1 MGAGHIFHSPGLVS
15 YRCLPLSSNVRPHM
29 QPSLKTRKP
38 VHRLTVADLEA
49 FPVWEFA
56 SDEEDVEGM
65 DETWVKPAGHVLP
78 ENEAALTVATVFKM
92 SCGLVYPG
100 LMWCNTYAE
109 FEVTAIALLTEHD
122 RLIFS
127 EGTPRQ
133 HIAEALTEL
142 NLAWDQ
148 VFPVQYSTRAKRS
161 STGKPEQGSF
171 TLPKVTGL
179 PGAA

>member
-1 MGAGHIFHSPGLVS
+1 MP
-15 YRCLPLSSNVRPHM
+15 
-29 QPSLKTRKP
+29 PSLDTRKP
-38 VHRLTVADLEA
+38 VHMLTVADLEA

-65 DETWVKPAGHVLP
+65 DETWVKPVGHVLP
-78 ENEAALTVATVFKM
+78 ENEAALSVATVFKL

-100 LMWCNTYAE
+100 LMWCDTYAE
-109 FEVTAIALLTEHD
+109 FEVSAIALLTERD

-127 EGTPRQ
+127 EGMPRQ

-142 NLAWDQ
+142 GLDWDQ
-148 VFPVQYSTRAKRS
+148 VFPVQYCTRAKRS
-161 STGKPEQGSF
+161 CTSKPEHGSF
-171 TLPKVTGL
+171 TLPKVAGL